1 MVNWSD
7 NSKKQ
12 LASIFAYISEDSKV
26 YALKMI
32 NNITDQVKKLDNF
45 PEMGNVVSEF
55 NDENIREIH
64 FAPYRIVYLVRSDGV
79 TILAVIHSK
88 QNMRNDIINLTTT

>member
-12 LASIFAYISEDSKV
+12 LSSIFTYIAEDSKV

-32 NNITDQVKKLDNF
+32 TNITDQVKKLENF
-45 PEMGNVVSEF
+45 PEMGKIVSEF
-55 NDENIREIH
+55 NDENIREIL
-64 FAPYRIVYLVRSDGV
+64 FTPYRIVYLVRSDDITV
-79 TILAVIHSK
+79 LAVIHSK
-88 QNMRNDIINLTTT
+88 QNMRDDILN

>member
-12 LASIFAYISEDSKV
+12 LSSIFTYIAEDSKV

-32 NNITDQVKKLDNF
+32 TNITDQVKKLEYF
-45 PEMGNVVSEF
+45 PEMGKVVSEF
-55 NDENIREIH
+55 NDENIREIY
-64 FAPYRIVYLVRSDGV
+64 FSPYRIVYLVRSDNITV
-79 TILAVIHSK
+79 LAVIHSK
-88 QNMRNDIINLTTT
+88 QNMRDGILN

>member
-12 LASIFAYISEDSKV
+12 LSSIFTYIAEDSKV

-32 NNITDQVKKLDNF
+32 TNITDQVKKLENF
-45 PEMGNVVSEF
+45 PEMGKVVSEF
-55 NDENIREIH
+55 NEENIREIL
-64 FAPYRIVYLVRSDGV
+64 FTPYRIVYLVRSDDITV
-79 TILAVIHSK
+79 LAVIHSK
-88 QNMRNDIINLTTT
+88 